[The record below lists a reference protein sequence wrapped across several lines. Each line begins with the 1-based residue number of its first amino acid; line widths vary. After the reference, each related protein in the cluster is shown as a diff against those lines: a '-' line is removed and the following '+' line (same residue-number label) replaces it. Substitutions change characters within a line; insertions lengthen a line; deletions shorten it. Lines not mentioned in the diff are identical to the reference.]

1 MAKKQRTKKNKIIKL
16 NTAAASE
23 RASRT
28 VLQRTGI
35 LMVLCGIIMF
45 IPLIATLY
53 DLMIVQ
59 HDYFQQL
66 AINNQ
71 TRTTPLTADRGVIY
85 DRNMNILASSATVET
100 IFIDPNAMQA
110 AEKKQLQRKEDGK
123 TYNAQQNVDFIA
135 RGLSEILNVEAS
147 FVREQ
152 AADTSKY
159 YKVIRRKVS
168 EELAQ
173 QVRAFINENDLTGIH
188 LETDSQRYYPYGSLG
203 AQILGFVRSDNVGA
217 EGLESY
223 YDATLTGNGGAIV
236 TTKGNL
242 GTEMLF
248 SYEKYYDAADGNS
261 LVLTEDVT
269 VQYYLEKNLEEATEK
284 YTVLNGAFGIVM
296 NAKTGEIL
304 AMATLGSFDPNNYQE
319 IYDDETRALLDD
331 QYADAM
337 RMNEDSQGFK
347 DAIAAYNAAVAT
359 ARLKQWRNRCVSDG
373 YEPGSTFKP
382 ITLAIG
388 LDCGAISLNDT
399 YFCDGHEDFA
409 GRDQTVDCWKTI
421 GHGQQTTIE
430 SLGNSCNIAFSAM
443 GVRIGGTTFY
453 DYVKAFGFTE
463 RTGVDMPGEAAGI
476 FFSRDHLDYSLNGHS
491 TASLISASFGQT
503 FRITPIQLVRAI
515 SAAVNGGYLLEPY
528 IVKEVQ
534 DAEGNTVQKTETT
547 VLRQVISEETSA
559 IMRQALEYVVS
570 GGTAKGASV
579 PGYRVGGKTGTS
591 EKIDVF
597 DEDGNRTEDKIVSFI
612 GVAPME
618 DPEYVV
624 LVALDTPSRETGL
637 YISGGQMAAPT
648 VGNVFADILPYLGVE
663 PNYDDED
670 LDLITLAVPD
680 LTGKTEA
687 EASSALSDMSF
698 TYRRVGSGAT
708 VTAQIPAP
716 GAMIPGKSQVILYF
730 GEEPPTDKVEV
741 PDFSDMTLVSANQ
754 FAIKHGLYM
763 LITGVNQDAW
773 NVVATYQDIPA
784 GTLVDRGTTITV
796 EFTDITVDD

>member
-1 MAKKQRTKKNKIIKL
+1 MARKHKPKGKIIKL
-16 NTAAASE
+16 KSAAAAE

-28 VLQRTGI
+28 VLQRTGL
-35 LMVLCGIIMF
+35 LMVLFGIIMF

-53 DLMIVQ
+53 NLMIVE
-59 HDYFQQL
+59 HDRYQQL

-71 TRTTPLTADRGVIY
+71 TRTTPLSADRGVIY

-100 IFIDPNAMQA
+100 IFIDPNALQA

-135 RGLSEILNVEAS
+135 RGLAEILDVEAS

-152 AADTSKY
+152 AADTTKY

-173 QVRAFINENDLTGIH
+173 EVRAFISENDLTGIH
-188 LETDSQRYYPYGSLG
+188 LETDSQRYYPYASLG

-217 EGLESY
+217 EGLEAY

-248 SYEKYYDAADGNS
+248 SYEKYYDASDGGS

-269 VQYYLEKNLEEATEK
+269 VQYYLEKNLEEAMEK
-284 YTVLNGAFGIVM
+284 YVVENGAFGIVM

-319 IYDDETRALLDD
+319 IYDDETRAILDD

-337 RMNEDSQGFK
+337 RLNEDSQEFE

-382 ITLAIG
+382 ITLAAG
-388 LDCGAISLNDT
+388 LDCGAVTLSDT
-399 YFCDGHEDFA
+399 YYCDGHEDFA
-409 GRDQTVDCWKTI
+409 GREQTVDCWKTV
-421 GHGQQTTIE
+421 GHGSQTTIE

-443 GVRIGGTTFY
+443 SIKIGGAVFY

-463 RTGVDMPGEAAGI
+463 RTGVDMPGEAAGL
-476 FFSRDHLDYSLNGHS
+476 FFSRDSLDYNLNGHS

-515 SAAVNGGYLLEPY
+515 AATVNGGYLLEPY

-534 DAEGNTVQKTETT
+534 DSEGNTIEKTETT

-559 IMRQALEYVVS
+559 IMREALEHVVA

-597 DEDGNRTEDKIVSFI
+597 DENGERTDDKIVSFVGI
-612 GVAPME
+612 APME

-624 LVALDTPSRETGL
+624 LVALDTPSKETGL

-648 VGNVFADILPYLGVE
+648 VGKVLADILPYLGVE
-663 PNYDDED
+663 PNYDDDD

-680 LTGKTEA
+680 MTGKTEA
-687 EASSALSDMSF
+687 EASYALSDKSF
-698 TYRRVGSGAT
+698 TYRRVGSGAV
-708 VTAQIPAP
+708 VTAQVPEP

-730 GEEPPTDKVEV
+730 DEEPSLEKIEM
-741 PDFSDMTLVSANQ
+741 PDFSDMTLVSAKRYAQNN
-754 FAIKHGLYM
+754 GVYM
-763 LITGVNQDAW
+763 LTTGVNQDAW
-773 NVVATYQDIPA
+773 NVVATYQSIPA
-784 GTLVDRGTTITV
+784 GTLVDPGTTVTV
-796 EFTDITVDD
+796 EFTDVTVED

>member
-1 MAKKQRTKKNKIIKL
+1 MASKRRRKNNVIKL
-16 NTAAASE
+16 KTAAASG

-28 VLQRTGI
+28 VLQRTAV
-35 LMVLCGIIMF
+35 LMVVCGVIMF

-53 DLMIVQ
+53 KLMIVE
-59 HDYFQQL
+59 HDHYQQM

-71 TRTTPLTADRGVIY
+71 TRTTLLSADRGVIY

-110 AEKKQLQRKEDGK
+110 AEKKQLNRKENGK

-135 RGLSEILNVEAS
+135 RGLAEILNVEPS

-168 EELAQ
+168 EEIAQ
-173 QVRAFINENDLTGIH
+173 KVRSFINENELVGIH

-217 EGLESY
+217 EGLEAY

-242 GTEMLF
+242 GSEMLF
-248 SYEKYYDAADGNS
+248 NYEKYYDAADGSS
-261 LVLTEDVT
+261 LVLTQDVT
-269 VQYYLEKNLEEATEK
+269 VQYYLEKNLEQAMEK
-284 YTVLNGAFGIVM
+284 YVVENGAFGVVM
-296 NAKTGEIL
+296 NAKNGEIL

-319 IYDDETRALLDD
+319 IYDDHTRAVLDD

-337 RMNEDSQGFK
+337 RLNAETQAHK
-347 DAIAAYNAAVAT
+347 DALAAYNAAVAT

-382 ITLAIG
+382 ITLAMG
-388 LDCGAISLNDT
+388 LDSGVISLDDT
-399 YFCDGHEDFA
+399 YYCDGAEDYA
-409 GRDQTVDCWKTI
+409 GRKQTVNCWKAA
-421 GHGQQTTIE
+421 GHGQQSTVE
-430 SLGNSCNIAFSAM
+430 SLGNSCNIAFSSM
-443 GVRIGGTTFY
+443 GIKIGGATFY
-453 DYVKAFGFTE
+453 DYVKAFGFME
-463 RTGVDMPGEAAGI
+463 RTGVDMPGEASGL
-476 FFSRDHLDYSLNGHS
+476 FFGREEFDPKLNGGT

-503 FRITPIQLVRAI
+503 FRITPLQLVRAI
-515 SAAVNGGYLLEPY
+515 SATVNGGYLLEPH

-534 DAEGNTVQKTETT
+534 DAEGNTIKKTETT
-547 VLRQVISEETSA
+547 VIRQVISEETSA
-559 IMRQALEYVVS
+559 MMREALEHVVA

-579 PGYRVGGKTGTS
+579 PGYRIGGKTGTS

-597 DEDGNRTEDKIVSFI
+597 DENGQRTEDKIVSFI

-624 LVALDTPSRETGL
+624 LVALDTPSRSTGL

-648 VGNVFADILPYLGVE
+648 VGKVFADILPYLGVE
-663 PNYDDED
+663 PNYDDDD
-670 LDLITLAVPD
+670 LDLITLSVPD
-680 LTGKTEA
+680 VTGKTEA
-687 EASSALSDMSF
+687 EASASLNEKSF
-698 TYRRVGSGAT
+698 TYRRVGSGTT
-708 VTAQIPAP
+708 VTDQVPTP

-730 GEEPPTDKVEV
+730 GENAPADKIQV
-741 PDFSDMTLVSANQ
+741 PDFSDMTLVAAQNRAKQ
-754 FAIKHGLYM
+754 NGLYM
-763 LITGVNQDAW
+763 LVTGVNQDAW
-773 NVVATYQDIPA
+773 NVVITHQSIPA
-784 GTLVDRGTTITV
+784 GTMVDRGTTITV
-796 EFTDITVDD
+796 EFTDTTADD